1 MAPTLQSLI
10 RPLAVRAI
18 VLRERLTTGAVFNPL
33 DRAYQQDPV
42 PFFARLRERD
52 PVHRSELVH
61 GWVLS
66 RYDEIDAVLRDH
78 ERFGNDSRKSATPL
92 EIAVNEFEPSILF
105 LDPPDHTRLRAI
117 VSRGF
122 TRGTIEAWRRRTE
135 QLVDQLLDEIG
146 DAPRFDVMERFAN
159 RLPTLVIAEMLG
171 VPAEDYPRFR
181 AWSEIV
187 ARTIEPV
194 MQPHELREAHV
205 ARDALRDYF
214 AEIVEQRRREPRED
228 LVSVLV
234 SAEEN
239 GRSIAHEELLTML
252 ILLLVAGNETTT
264 NLIGNGL
271 LALLRHPD
279 ELAWLRAH
287 PDEAEPAIEEL
298 LRFDSPVQ
306 VNGRTALVDVEI
318 GGRSIRRGQ
327 PVILLIGSANR
338 DPRAFSEPDRLD
350 LARGAKSHLAFGRG
364 IHHCLGA
371 PLARLEAQ
379 VALPRLIERFPSMR
393 LADPDP
399 PFKDTV
405 VLRGLRRLPVAV

>member
-181 AWSEIV
+181 AWSDIV

-287 PDEAEPAIEEL
+287 PDEAEAAIEEL

-350 LARGAKSHLAFGRG
+350 LAR
-364 IHHCLGA
+364 
-371 PLARLEAQ
+371 
-379 VALPRLIERFPSMR
+379 
-393 LADPDP
+393 
-399 PFKDTV
+399 
-405 VLRGLRRLPVAV
+405 